1 MIHAPAGGKMTNEGA
16 SAVPSKVLVATDLSA
31 RSDRAV
37 ERAVILAKQ
46 TGAALTILHV
56 VDADLPSRITDRL
69 RDDAGSLISD
79 HLISLPNAYGGFADI
94 KIVLGKDHSDI
105 VDVARTVGAQLLV
118 LGVHRNES
126 REFFRGTTAE
136 RVIRSFDRPV
146 LMVKTRP
153 QAYYRRV
160 IVGVDFSICSRRA
173 IEFAARLIPDGE
185 FHLVHAFEV
194 PSKGPLSAR
203 NSRREVPTILH
214 ERMNQLV
221 GADIA
226 ELKAILQATPF
237 RLFQIIRPG
246 SVRGVIQE
254 QIDQLKPDLLV
265 IGTHGRSGVAH
276 AIWGSVAEDFL
287 SRPPCDVLIVPTPTI
302 PDLTA

>member
-1 MIHAPAGGKMTNEGA
+1 MIFQAPRRTSEGG
-16 SAVPSKVLVATDLSA
+16 SAVLSRVLVATDLSA
-31 RSDRAV
+31 RSDRSV

-56 VDADLPSRITDRL
+56 VDAELPRRVADRL
-69 RDDAGSLISD
+69 RDDAGSLIAD
-79 HLISLPNAYGGFADI
+79 HLISLPNTYAGSVDT
-94 KIVLGKDHSDI
+94 KIVLGKSHSDI

-136 RVIRSFDRPV
+136 RVIRAFGRPV

-173 IEFAARLIPDGE
+173 IEFATRLIPDGE

-194 PSKGPLSAR
+194 SSKGSLLVHDP
-203 NSRREVPTILH
+203 RREVPTILH
-214 ERMNQLV
+214 EQMNQLIETDV
-221 GADIA
+221 V
-226 ELKAILQATPF
+226 ELTAILQATPS

-246 SVRGVIQE
+246 PVRAVIQQ

-265 IGTHGRSGVAH
+265 IGTHGRTGIAH
-276 AIWGSVAEDFL
+276 ATWGSVAVDLL
-287 SRPPCDVLIVPTPTI
+287 SRPPCDVLIVPAPTM
-302 PDLTA
+302 PALTA